1 MEKDVPNK
9 RVLTISHYVCLFHSN
24 DEFAH
29 MMFFVLE
36 IIVRE
41 ERYSVAQKLKHYL
54 CTLNMFP
61 SIPPSTDEHQLQNE
75 RTSTRIF
82 IVLLTLL
89 LTILLL
95 YTSLINVTQTVT
107 VKINTIAKYSQL
119 YSTYPQT
126 LTCPCTQISINYGT
140 FLDVQ
145 YTFHQVCSSVFV
157 DEYWINYLYN
167 SYGNGAVY
175 TYDFRYTSPMTF
187 QGLSALC
194 GLVNQTISN
203 SLTQFY
209 LNQYISASVIPSQ
222 VFESQVNASVS
233 QFISSTANDF
243 LLSLTTIRNTTQS
256 NAIYSR
262 EGTNYYFYTQ
272 PTLYNPDPHAESYS
286 NCSCSSSPTCVEPS
300 SIYDYSNG
308 AILFSVA
315 GIYIGCYII
324 ESLLQSDLRCFYN
337 QTCINQLQSYLISSS
352 SMNITALDKT
362 LLVQFLENSTIEVVV
377 DQLMVQQWNQSK
389 MYDRYYNA
397 CQPAEC
403 IYTHQTK
410 NNPIYIITTLIGL
423 LGGLITVLKLIVP
436 RLVIFLCKKQEQPR
450 PHIGK
455 RISEKTIS
463 LYVTGVP

>member
-1 MEKDVPNK
+1 
-9 RVLTISHYVCLFHSN
+9 
-24 DEFAH
+24 
-29 MMFFVLE
+29 
-36 IIVRE
+36 
-41 ERYSVAQKLKHYL
+41 
-54 CTLNMFP
+54 
-61 SIPPSTDEHQLQNE
+61 
-75 RTSTRIF
+75 
-82 IVLLTLL
+82 
-89 LTILLL
+89 
-95 YTSLINVTQTVT
+95 
-107 VKINTIAKYSQL
+107 
-119 YSTYPQT
+119 
-126 LTCPCTQISINYGT
+126 
-140 FLDVQ
+140 
-145 YTFHQVCSSVFV
+145 
-157 DEYWINYLYN
+157 
-167 SYGNGAVY
+167 
-175 TYDFRYTSPMTF
+175 MTF

-194 GLVNQTISN
+194 GLVNETISN

-209 LNQYISASVIPSQ
+209 LNQYISASVIPLQ
-222 VFESQVNASVS
+222 VFESQASSVIS

-243 LLSLTTIRNTTQS
+243 LLSLATIRNTTQS
-256 NAIYSR
+256 NALYSAQ
-262 EGTNYYFYTQ
+262 GTNYYYYT
-272 PTLYNPDPHAESYS
+272 PPNSVDPREYVQSYG
-286 NCSCSSSPTCVEPS
+286 NCTCSSSPKCVDQS
-300 SIYDYSNG
+300 SIYNG
-308 AILFSVA
+308 NEGTILFSVP
-315 GIYIGCYII
+315 GIYIGCYNI